1 MRKSLANPHCPAA
14 QRTVQGAPV
23 FTQITKTTT
32 IKG

>member
-1 MRKSLANPHCPAA
+1 MFKNPASIRLVAA
-14 QRTVQGAPV
+14 LRATGAAPV